1 MALKVI
7 GRTGRVA
14 GHDMVVSAA
23 MRIGA
28 AADNDFRIGLA
39 GVSRHHARIVKEGD
53 AYWLEDAGSTN
64 GTFLNGQRVSARE
77 RLRHLDVITL
87 GRDVDLITVATDG
100 APSTIAPTRAIEDA
114 WLEPLE
120 AQAGGPRV
128 DIPLGELTLG
138 RVAPSNVLLDSPLV
152 SQLHARVER
161 TADHV
166 VVSDLGS
173 VNGTFVNGRS
183 IKEPVDLADGDALVI
198 AGSRHFRV
206 HIAGNVEKRAQSQE
220 VVSAQTAI
228 FDSGWKTRLVWS
240 ADELAELE
248 AERKRILAS
257 VRKEPPQ
264 AAAAPAVAKPA
275 PVAAKP
281 AAPAPKPAPKP
292 PPAPPAVAKPAPPAV
307 PKPEPAVETK
317 PASPAAAKPAPP
329 VEPKPPASE
338 PLAPPAPVVTKP
350 APPPKPVEAEAPP
363 VPTKP
368 PAPAPAPA
376 EAKAPAPAPAAAPRA
391 AATVPKPPL
400 PSPDAVT
407 VLSTPSIRAVRLSG
421 PKGTF
426 QLDPGRHVV
435 GRAEGVGMPI
445 LDPQVSRAH
454 AAITVAPLDV
464 RVEDTGSA
472 NGTTVN
478 GVKVVTGGVSLKH
491 GDRLAFGKVEF
502 TVELLS

>member
-1 MALKVI
+1 
-7 GRTGRVA
+7 
-14 GHDMVVSAA
+14 MVVSAA
-23 MRIGA
+23 MKIGA

-77 RLRHLDVITL
+77 RLTHLDVITL

-100 APSTIAPTRAIEDA
+100 ATAAVAPTKAIEDA

-128 DIPLGELTLG
+128 DIPLGEVTLG

-152 SQLHARVER
+152 SQLHARIER
-161 TADHV
+161 TPDHL

-183 IKEPVDLADGDALVI
+183 IKEPVELADGDALVI

-206 HIAGNVEKRAQSQE
+206 HIAGNADKRVQSQE
-220 VVSAQTAI
+220 VVSAQTAL

-257 VRKEPPQ
+257 VRKEPAQ
-264 AAAAPAVAKPA
+264 ASAAPAVKAA
-275 PVAAKP
+275 PVEAKP
-281 AAPAPKPAPKP
+281 AAPAVKPPAPKP
-292 PPAPPAVAKPAPPAV
+292 PV
-307 PKPEPAVETK
+307 
-317 PASPAAAKPAPP
+317 
-329 VEPKPPASE
+329 PKPPA
-338 PLAPPAPVVTKP
+338 PPPAPVVAKP
-350 APPPKPVEAEAPP
+350 APPPKPVDVPAPP
-363 VPTKP
+363 VEAKP
-368 PAPAPAPA
+368 PTPAPIEVRTPV
-376 EAKAPAPAPAAAPRA
+376 PAPAAPPEPVVAKPAPPPVTA
-391 AATVPKPPL
+391 APPQVAPPKPAPVAAPKPAPIAAPKPPL
-400 PSPDAVT
+400 PSPDPNAVT
-407 VLSTPSIRAVRLSG
+407 VLSTPGIRGVRLSG

-435 GRAEGVGMPI
+435 GRAEGVGVSI

-454 AAITVAPLDV
+454 AAVSVTPLEV

-472 NGTTVN
+472 NGTMVN
-478 GVKVVTGGVSLKH
+478 GVKVASSGVVLKN
-491 GDRLAFGKVEF
+491 GDTLAFGKVEF

>member
-1 MALKVI
+1 VALKVI

-23 MRIGA
+23 MKIGA

-77 RLRHLDVITL
+77 RLTHLDVITL

-100 APSTIAPTRAIEDA
+100 ATAAVAPTKAIEDA

-128 DIPLGELTLG
+128 DIPLGEVTLG

-152 SQLHARVER
+152 SQLHARIER
-161 TADHV
+161 TPDHL

-183 IKEPVDLADGDALVI
+183 IKEPVELADGDALVI

-206 HIAGNVEKRAQSQE
+206 HIAGNADKRVQSQE
-220 VVSAQTAI
+220 VVSAQTAL

-257 VRKEPPQ
+257 VRKEPAQ
-264 AAAAPAVAKPA
+264 ASAAPAVKAAPVEAKPAAAPAVKP
-275 PVAAKP
+275 
-281 AAPAPKPAPKP
+281 PAPKP
-292 PPAPPAVAKPAPPAV
+292 PAP
-307 PKPEPAVETK
+307 
-317 PASPAAAKPAPP
+317 
-329 VEPKPPASE
+329 
-338 PLAPPAPVVTKP
+338 PPAPVVAKP
-350 APPPKPVEAEAPP
+350 APPPKPVDVPPPP
-363 VPTKP
+363 VEAKP
-368 PAPAPAPA
+368 PTPAPVEVKTPV
-376 EAKAPAPAPAAAPRA
+376 PAPAAPPAPVVAKPAPPPVSAPSSA
-391 AATVPKPPL
+391 APPKPAPVAAPKPAPIAAPTPPL
-400 PSPDAVT
+400 PSPDPNAVT
-407 VLSTPSIRAVRLSG
+407 VLSTPGIRGVRLSG

-435 GRAEGVGMPI
+435 GRAEGVGVSI

-454 AAITVAPLDV
+454 AAVSVTPLEV

-472 NGTTVN
+472 NGTMVN
-478 GVKVVTGGVSLKH
+478 GVKVASGGVALKN
-491 GDRLAFGKVEF
+491 GDTLAFGKVEF